1 MSLVNPF
8 ETDGKWFKANLHS
21 HTTTSDGEATVAERI
36 KQYREA
42 GYDILGITD
51 HRSTNKVG
59 GLSRDDF
66 LVIGGIETHPLCPG
80 TEEVYHLVG
89 LNVPYGLS
97 FGEDWEVPANEQIE
111 RIKKAGGEV
120 IVGHPYWS
128 GLTINDLISL
138 EGFIAIE
145 VYNATSTKIGK
156 PISSVQWDELLEIG
170 RVTGGIAV
178 DDTHSGRDIFMGW
191 TNIRA
196 RSLKL
201 GAVMEAIRRGSYY
214 SSCGPVIE
222 DFRIDQGRAVVKCSP
237 AAEIHFIAQRW
248 HGQSFYADDWRLLTE
263 ADAWLYSDWHY
274 VRAEVVDEKGRRAWT
289 NPIVLGGI
297 V

>member
-8 ETDGKWFKANLHS
+8 EAEGKWFKANLHT
-21 HTTTSDGEATVAERI
+21 HTTTSDGQATVGERI
-36 KQYREA
+36 EQYRGA
-42 GYDILGITD
+42 GYDILAITD
-51 HRSTNKVG
+51 HLVTNKVG

-66 LVIGGIETHPLCPG
+66 LVISGMETHPECPG
-80 TEEVYHLVG
+80 TEEIYHLVG
-89 LNVPYGLS
+89 LNVPYGMS
-97 FGEDWEVPANEQIE
+97 FGQGGEVDANSQIE

-120 IVGHPYWS
+120 IVAHPYWS
-128 GLTINDLISL
+128 GFNINDLL
-138 EGFIAIE
+138 ALQGYIAIE
-145 VYNATSTKIGK
+145 VYNAASTKIGK
-156 PISSVQWDELLEIG
+156 PFSSVHWDDLLEIG
-170 RVTGGIAV
+170 RVTGAVAV

-191 TNIRA
+191 THIRA

-201 GAVMEAIRRGSYY
+201 GAVMEALRRGSYY

-222 DFRIDQGRAVVKCSP
+222 DFRIVDGKASVKCSP

-263 ADAWLYSDWHY
+263 AQAWVYNDWRY